1 MTKRPILFGGRSKP
15 ALLILGATMGLLL
28 AGCAQ
33 EEAPYEPETPK
44 QVAFEGEL
52 KPELIGFWATKGDI
66 SSMDLK
72 ADGPAMMVNKAI
84 GRGTSEV
91 EGRWKAQAE
100 KLLIETNGT
109 NGPVVVS
116 YGYVLKGDS
125 LQITQK
131 ATKLDVQ
138 YLRQKP
144 KK

>member
-1 MTKRPILFGGRSKP
+1 MLFGGRP
-15 ALLILGATMGLLL
+15 QLALLVGTTVGLLL

-33 EEAPYEPETPK
+33 EEAPFEPEQPK
-44 QVAFEGEL
+44 QIAFDGEI
-52 KPELIGFWATKGDI
+52 KPELVGLWSTKGDI

-72 ADGPAMMVNKAI
+72 EDGSAKMINKAV
-84 GRGTSEV
+84 GRGASEV
-91 EGRWKAQAE
+91 DGRWKAQAE

-131 ATKLDVQ
+131 AAKLDVQ
-138 YLRQKP
+138 YLRQRP